1 MICSTLFPACLI
13 IIEKIAMRIYNFVII
28 GFLLFTTGLQA
39 QEFLC
44 QIQVNSSQVEGT
56 DKRVFESMRTAL
68 MEFVNNKRWTNYEFK
83 SEERIECSIVIN
95 ISDRPSA
102 DRFIAT
108 LNVVASR
115 PIYRTTYNSPL
126 LNYVDKDFDFE
137 YVEFQPMDFQENN
150 YTSNLTSV
158 IAYYLYVILGLDFDS
173 FSSFGG
179 TPYFEKAEQIVNAAQ
194 NSPENG
200 WNSFDN
206 DKNRYWLVE
215 NYMNTSYSPL
225 RQFLYEYHRLGLD
238 AMSEK
243 PYEGRAKISESLNFL
258 NAVYEQR
265 PGLFALQL
273 LIDAK
278 RDEIVNIFIEGNP
291 REKTDAQNIMKNI
304 DPSNASSYSKI
315 TQRN

>member
-1 MICSTLFPACLI
+1 MFSSGI
-13 IIEKIAMRIYNFVII
+13 R
-28 GFLLFTTGLQA
+28 A

-56 DKRVFESMRTAL
+56 DKRVYESMRTAL
-68 MEFVNNKRWTNYEFK
+68 MEFVNNKRWTNYQFK
-83 SEERIECSIVIN
+83 PEERIECSMVVN
-95 ISDRPSA
+95 ISDRPST
-102 DRFIAT
+102 DRFTANLSI
-108 LNVVASR
+108 VAGR
-115 PIYRTTYNSPL
+115 PVYRTTYNSTL

-158 IAYYLYVILGLDFDS
+158 IAYYLYIMLGLDFDS

-194 NSPENG
+194 NSPEKG
-200 WNSFDN
+200 WTSFDN
-206 DKNRYWLVE
+206 NRNRYWLVE
-215 NYMNTSYSPL
+215 NYLNKSYEPL
-225 RQFLYEYHRLGLD
+225 RQFSYEYHRQGLD
-238 AMSEK
+238 QMAEK
-243 PYEGRAKISESLNFL
+243 SYEGRAKISESLKL
-258 NAVYEQR
+258 LQQVYEQR

-278 RDEIVNIFIEGNP
+278 RDEIVNIFSDGNP

-304 DPSNASSYSKI
+304 DPANSSTYSKI